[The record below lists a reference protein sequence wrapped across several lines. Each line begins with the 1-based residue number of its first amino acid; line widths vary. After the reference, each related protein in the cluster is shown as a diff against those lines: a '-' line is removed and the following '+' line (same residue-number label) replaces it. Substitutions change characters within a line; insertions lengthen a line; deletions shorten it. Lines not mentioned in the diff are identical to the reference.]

1 MSEYKLQA
9 KSRKLFGRKV
19 KSLRRE
25 GVIPANIFG
34 KKTKSISIQLDHKVL
49 LQVIKDAGETSLI
62 DLTVEGEDK
71 PRAVLIS
78 GYAQNPVSDTLLHVD
93 FHQVD
98 LTKKTT
104 ATVPVTFIGES
115 PAVLEGNTLVTLK
128 NELEVEALPSDLP
141 EAIEVDITILLE
153 VGNSILAKDL
163 KVDVSKVTLLIEED
177 ETIATIQAPVKEV
190 EPEVE
195 EDTKEGEEG
204 AEAEEGEKKEG
215 EEGKEEG
222 KSQDKQDDAKE
233 DKKDAKKE

>member
-78 GYAQNPVSDTLLHVD
+78 GYAQNPVSDALLHVD

-104 ATVPVTFIGES
+104 AMVPVTFIGES
-115 PAVLEGNTLVTLK
+115 PAVVEGNTLVTLK

>member
-1 MSEYKLQA
+1 MSDYKLQA
-9 KSRKLFGRKV
+9 KPRKLFGRKV